1 MMYCLVQALGRSLR
15 ERSDSLLL
23 RSFGDG
29 VAERML
35 QCVRQSTPG
44 SARMPVTAKS
54 SKLFCDRLG
63 GEVANKLVEW
73 FNVVDED
80 YRGQLRALNEL
91 NFARFDAKVEQR
103 MAELR
108 ADLNTK
114 IDRVHTELSAKI
126 DGIAPQLTATLER
139 RLGDQT
145 RWLFVAWA
153 SLLIPV
159 IGLWARR

>member
-1 MMYCLVQALGRSLR
+1 
-15 ERSDSLLL
+15 
-23 RSFGDG
+23 
-29 VAERML
+29 
-35 QCVRQSTPG
+35 
-44 SARMPVTAKS
+44 MPVTAKL
-54 SKLFCDRLG
+54 SKLFYDRLG
-63 GEVANKLVEW
+63 DQVANELVEW
-73 FNVVDED
+73 FNLVDED

-114 IDRVHTELSAKI
+114 IDRVHAELDAKYTELSAKI
-126 DGIAPQLTATLER
+126 DRVHTELGAKIEGVAAQLTATLER

-153 SLLIPV
+153 SLLIPI